1 MINNTDNEFTVKKRN
16 LYLDGNR
23 VNPEVYKMVHIPWSI
38 FISFHFRASS
48 YYGDNIDAQIKRE
61 KFIEEL
67 KIRVYRV
74 NIEYGLKQNALLYI
88 GVNEKG
94 ISQRVHVHA
103 LFFLRD
109 DAIHLLDKIQMDLY
123 YFSDRRII
131 DMKILRNSDLN
142 LPKNIQKVEDSNKSI
157 SYILKKETNT
167 EWKDV
172 FFSDRG
178 KDSKKIKPII
188 KVASYFEKK
197 KLESG
202 EVIPLRLLY

>member
-1 MINNTDNEFTVKKRN
+1 MINKTKNEFTVKKSN

-23 VNPEVYKMVHIPWSI
+23 VNPEVYKMVNIPWNI
-38 FISFHFRASS
+38 FITFHFRRP
-48 YYGDNIDAQIKRE
+48 YYYVDNENAKIRRE

-88 GVNEKG
+88 GVNEKV
-94 ISQRVHVHA
+94 SERVHVHA

-109 DAIHLLDKIQMDLY
+109 DSIHLLDKIQMDFY
-123 YFSDRRII
+123 KFADRRVI
-131 DMKILRNSDLN
+131 DMKKLRDSDLN
-142 LPKNIQKVEDSNKSI
+142 LPKNIQKVEDSKKSI
-157 SYILKKETNT
+157 SYILKKEGNS

-178 KDSKKIKPII
+178 KDSKKIKPIY
-188 KVASYFEKK
+188 KVALYFEKK
-197 KLESG
+197 RIESG
-202 EVIPLRLLY
+202 EVIPLRILY

>member
-1 MINNTDNEFTVKKRN
+1 MINKTNNEFTVKKGN

-23 VNPEVYKMVHIPWSI
+23 VNPEVYKMVNIPWNI
-38 FISFHFRASS
+38 FLTFHFRASS
-48 YYGDNIDAQIKRE
+48 YYGDKIDAQIKRE

-74 NIEYGLKQNALLYI
+74 NIEYGLKQNALLYV

-94 ISQRVHVHA
+94 SSERVHVHA
-103 LFFLRD
+103 LFFLRN
-109 DAIHLLDKIQMDLY
+109 DAIHLLEKIQMDFY
-123 YFSDRRII
+123 KFADRKII
-131 DMKILRNSDLN
+131 DMKILRSSDLN
-142 LPKNIQKVEDSNKSI
+142 LPKNIQKVEDSYKSI
-157 SYILKKETNT
+157 SYILKKEGNS

-178 KDSKKIKPII
+178 KDSKKIKPIY

-197 KLESG
+197 KIESG
-202 EVIPLRLLY
+202 EVIPLGLLY

>member
-1 MINNTDNEFTVKKRN
+1 MINKTNNEFTVKKRN

-23 VNPEVYKMVHIPWSI
+23 VNPEVFKMVNIPWNI
-38 FISFHFRASS
+38 FLTFHFRTPY
-48 YYGDNIDAQIKRE
+48 YYGDNENAKIRRE

-67 KIRVYRV
+67 KIRVYRI

-88 GVNEKG
+88 GVNEKA
-94 ISQRVHVHA
+94 SDRVHVHA

-109 DAIHLLDKIQMDLY
+109 DSIHLLEKIQMDFYKLP
-123 YFSDRRII
+123 DRRII
-131 DMKILRNSDLN
+131 DMKILRNSHLN
-142 LPKNIQKVEDSNKSI
+142 LPKNIQKVEDSKKSI
-157 SYILKKETNT
+157 SYILKKETNS

-178 KDSKKIKPII
+178 KGSKKIKPII

-197 KLESG
+197 RIESG

>member
-1 MINNTDNEFTVKKRN
+1 MINKTNNEFTVKKRN

-23 VNPEVYKMVHIPWSI
+23 VNPEVYKMVNIPWNI
-38 FISFHFRASS
+38 FLTFHFRASS

-94 ISQRVHVHA
+94 ISERVHVHA
-103 LFFLRD
+103 LFFIRN
-109 DAIHLLDKIQMDLY
+109 DALHLLEKIQMD
-123 YFSDRRII
+123 FCKFADRKII
-131 DMKILRNSDLN
+131 DMKILRNSHLN
-142 LPKNIQKVEDSNKSI
+142 LPKNIQKVEASNKSI
-157 SYILKKETNT
+157 SYILKKEPNT

-188 KVASYFEKK
+188 KVASYYEKK
-197 KLESG
+197 KIESG

>member
-94 ISQRVHVHA
+94 SSQRVHVHA

-131 DMKILRNSDLN
+131 DMKILRNSHLN
-142 LPKNIQKVEDSNKSI
+142 LPKNIQKVEDSNRAI
-157 SYILKKETNT
+157 SYTLKKETNT

-197 KLESG
+197 RIESG

>member
-1 MINNTDNEFTVKKRN
+1 MINKTNNEFTVKKSN

-23 VNPEVYKMVHIPWSI
+23 VNPEVYKMVNIPWNI
-38 FISFHFRASS
+38 FLTFHFRTPY
-48 YYGDNIDAQIKRE
+48 YYGNNENAKIRRE

-94 ISQRVHVHA
+94 ISERVHVHA
-103 LFFLRD
+103 LFFLRN
-109 DAIHLLDKIQMDLY
+109 DAIHLLEKIQMDLY

-131 DMKILRNSDLN
+131 DMKILRNSHLN
-142 LPKNIQKVEDSNKSI
+142 LPKNIQKVEDSNKTI
-157 SYILKKETNT
+157 SYILKKETNS

-197 KLESG
+197 KIESG

>member
-1 MINNTDNEFTVKKRN
+1 MINKTNNEFTVKKSN

-38 FISFHFRASS
+38 FLTFHFRTKF
-48 YYGDNIDAQIKRE
+48 YYGNNEYAKIRRE

-94 ISQRVHVHA
+94 RSQRVHVHA
-103 LFFLRD
+103 LFFLRN
-109 DAIHLLDKIQMDLY
+109 DAIHLLEKIQMDFY
-123 YFSDRRII
+123 KFAERRII
-131 DMKILRNSDLN
+131 DMKILRNSHLN
-142 LPKNIQKVEDSNKSI
+142 LPKNIQKVEDSNKSS
-157 SYILKKETNT
+157 SYILKKEGSS

-172 FFSDRG
+172 FFSDR
-178 KDSKKIKPII
+178 KKNPKRVKPII

-197 KLESG
+197 RIESG